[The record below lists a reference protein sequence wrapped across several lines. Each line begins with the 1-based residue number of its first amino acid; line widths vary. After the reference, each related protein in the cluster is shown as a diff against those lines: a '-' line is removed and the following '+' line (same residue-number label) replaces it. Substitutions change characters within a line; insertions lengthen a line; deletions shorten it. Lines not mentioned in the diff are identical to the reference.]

1 LGAGELQGLHAN
13 QVAAISLVFNSYY
26 LYLVVV
32 FYIFLVS
39 CIVQLDIALL
49 FLLRGGRKTLHI
61 SESVE
66 VGVSVIICAR
76 NEAENL
82 TDNLP
87 HILWQDY
94 PLFEVIVINDGSLDN
109 TDAVLQRF
117 KASFDNLV
125 VINVTDGGKGKKR
138 LLQSAASS
146 ARFERI
152 LLIDADCKPA
162 SDQWLR
168 LMTAPLSGAK
178 EIVAGY
184 GGYIHRPGF
193 LNAFTRWETV
203 HTWLQYSSWGRG
215 GIPYMAVGR
224 NLACTKSCLLRAM
237 ASPVWNAIPSGDD
250 DLLVSIAATKENYC
264 VQDNPAS
271 FTFTQAKTTWREWY
285 AQKKRH
291 MSTGKFYKDLPKLVL
306 GMYALTHAAGW
317 LLFFYLLFT
326 PATATVFG
334 LWAARCLLAW
344 LALSRA
350 ARAVGEGR
358 LILTFPV
365 FDIGWMMY
373 NFALLPYITWKN
385 KTTWT

>member
-1 LGAGELQGLHAN
+1 VNTNGLN
-13 QVAAISLVFNSYY
+13 NSISLVCNCHY
-26 LYLVVV
+26 LYPVVV
-32 FYIFLVS
+32 FYLFLVC

-49 FLLRGGRKTLHI
+49 FLLRGGRKPLHLT
-61 SESVE
+61 ESGE
-66 VGVSVIICAR
+66 EGVSVIICAR

-82 TDNLP
+82 ADNLP
-87 HILWQDY
+87 HILGQNY
-94 PLFEVIVINDGSLDN
+94 PFFEVIVVNDGSADN
-109 TDAVLQRF
+109 TETVLQHMASRF
-117 KASFDNLV
+117 QNLV
-125 VINVTDGGKGKKR
+125 VVHVTDGGKGKKR
-138 LLQSAASS
+138 LLRTAAFS

-152 LLIDADCKPA
+152 LLTDADCKPA
-162 SDQWLR
+162 SNQWLR
-168 LMTAPLSGAK
+168 LMTAPLSGAR

-184 GGYIHRPGF
+184 GGYIPSAGI
-193 LNAFTRWETV
+193 LNAFTRCETV

-224 NLACTKSCLLRAM
+224 NLACKKSCLLGAM
-237 ASPVWNAIPSGDD
+237 AHPTWNALPSGDD

-264 VQDNPAS
+264 VQDDPAS
-271 FTFTQAKTTWREWY
+271 FTLTQAKVTWREWY
-285 AQKKRH
+285 GQKKRH
-291 MSTGKFYKDLPKLVL
+291 MSTGKYYQQLPKLVL
-306 GMYALTHAAGW
+306 GVYALSHAAGW

-326 PATATVFG
+326 PAAATAAW
-334 LWAARCLLAW
+334 LWAVRCVLAW
-344 LALSRA
+344 LALARA